1 MSDGLY
7 QNLGRVEG
15 KLNALEERAA
25 RNEIIYGGRLNI
37 LDGKLDLIVA
47 RLDTKDGAFKG
58 ASTIW
63 HAFITVVGIVVAYFA
78 SSTHVGGSH

>member
-25 RNEIIYGGRLNI
+25 RNEIVYGARLDI
-37 LDGKLDLIVA
+37 LDGKLDLIAA
-47 RLDTKDGAFKG
+47 RLDAKDGAFKG

-63 HAFITVVGIVVAYFA
+63 HVFITVVGIVVAFFA

>member
-25 RNEIIYGGRLNI
+25 RNEIVYGARLDI

-47 RLDTKDGAFKG
+47 RLDTKDGAFKS

-63 HAFITVVGIVVAYFA
+63 HVFITVVGIVVAFFA

>member
-25 RNEIIYGGRLNI
+25 RNEIIYGGRLDI
-37 LDGKLDLIVA
+37 LDGKLDLIAA

-58 ASTIW
+58 VSTIW
-63 HAFITVVGIVVAYFA
+63 HVFITVVGIVVAFFA